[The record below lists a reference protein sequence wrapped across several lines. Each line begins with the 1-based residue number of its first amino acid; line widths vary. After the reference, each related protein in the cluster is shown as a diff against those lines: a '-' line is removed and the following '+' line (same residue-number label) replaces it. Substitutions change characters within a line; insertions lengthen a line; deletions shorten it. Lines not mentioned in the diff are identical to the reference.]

1 MPSAS
6 ILGTG
11 LIGASV
17 GLGLSQSGW
26 TVTGWDPDRL
36 ALRTALERS
45 AIGSA
50 TASEEELLGRP
61 ADLIVLAAPPA
72 EVERVVSGLSSECLV
87 TDVAG
92 AKANITSAG
101 RRLARFVPGHP
112 MAGREVSG
120 PAAASAALFR
130 GAAWALITDD
140 ASDSDV
146 DEVAAV
152 VSLLG
157 ARPLRMTAEEHD
169 RAVAVIS
176 HLPQVLAAALVREAM
191 QSTDALG
198 LAAGSFR
205 DLTRVAAS
213 DPDAWAGVLIANR
226 AMVTSSIRGFVD
238 RLGAWA
244 GAIDGASVEEL
255 TAALRTARDA
265 RARLAAPVVAV
276 GVALADRP
284 GELAKVGHA
293 LEASG
298 VDIRDLQLRHSPHG
312 GGGLLSLFV
321 RPGEAE
327 ALRAALAAEGLFLA
341 D

>member
-1 MPSAS
+1 
-6 ILGTG
+6 
-11 LIGASV
+11 
-17 GLGLSQSGW
+17 
-26 TVTGWDPDRL
+26 
-36 ALRTALERS
+36 
-45 AIGSA
+45 
-50 TASEEELLGRP
+50 
-61 ADLIVLAAPPA
+61 
-72 EVERVVSGLSSECLV
+72 
-87 TDVAG
+87 
-92 AKANITSAG
+92 
-101 RRLARFVPGHP
+101 